1 MVPTDEGVDG
11 VVRGEIQSISLQ
23 PVGVNDQQLAS
34 RARVTVMVKVKFED
48 VKEGKTLWENPALSF
63 SDEYE
68 LANPSAGQDVSAF
81 VGNDRIAMDR
91 LPRLRAHGCKC
102 DPRGLLSTVAE
113 IRKII
118 QSGKTGPL
126 YLLESDDLQSRHDLA
141 IEFAGIVDEGL
152 QAFNVQSFYANEA
165 TNAPGRDQLIG
176 SLLSNARTLPMMAP
190 RRVIVVHEADRLLA
204 PKRAKDDE
212 EGEVEVPKKGKR
224 VATTPAEELE
234 AYIEQPEPMTTLIF
248 VSGPL
253 DEPPRREASGSTP
266 TSSTWRADLR
276 WGAGCG
282 SEAARKGRVDDPKA
296 ISLLLSSTGLTLGRI
311 RPEIDK
317 LILYAAGE
325 STITAAHV
333 KDVVIPQE
341 ESEGTFALMDAVRNA
356 NAPRALREIS
366 ALIDSGIQPPMILGQ
381 LRAATIQLR
390 GDQRVKNGLEAV
402 FRTDLAIKS
411 SSGTPQY
418 LLECLVVELCAR

>member
-1 MVPTDEGVDG
+1 M
-11 VVRGEIQSISLQ
+11 
-23 PVGVNDQQLAS
+23 
-34 RARVTVMVKVKFED
+34 
-48 VKEGKTLWENPALSF
+48 
-63 SDEYE
+63 
-68 LANPSAGQDVSAF
+68 
-81 VGNDRIAMDR
+81 
-91 LPRLRAHGCKC
+91 
-102 DPRGLLSTVAE
+102 STVVE
-113 IRKII
+113 IRKQIK
-118 QSGKTGPL
+118 SGKTGPL
-126 YLLESDDLQSRHDLA
+126 YLLEGDDLQSRHDLA
-141 IEFAGIVDEGL
+141 SEFAGIVDEGL

-165 TNAPGRDQLIG
+165 TNAAGRDQLIG

-253 DEPPRREASGSTP
+253 DGNRRVVKLLRKHADVVDCGTLHDPREAAFWITKRLEKDEL
-266 TSSTWRADLR
+266 TI
-276 WGAGCG
+276 
-282 SEAARKGRVDDPKA
+282 DPKA

-311 RPEIDK
+311 RPEIEK

-325 STITAAHV
+325 SMITVAHV

-341 ESEGTFALMDAVRNA
+341 ESEGTFALMDAVRNS